1 MATLKKNHVFVLELT
16 DAEASVLYLAIN
28 ATTAQGLE
36 QEEVDL
42 VQEIED
48 LLADRNES

>member
-16 DAEASVLYLAIN
+16 DAEASALFLSIN
-28 ATTAQGLE
+28 ATAESGLDAE
-36 QEEVDL
+36 DIALAEA
-42 VQEIED
+42 IED